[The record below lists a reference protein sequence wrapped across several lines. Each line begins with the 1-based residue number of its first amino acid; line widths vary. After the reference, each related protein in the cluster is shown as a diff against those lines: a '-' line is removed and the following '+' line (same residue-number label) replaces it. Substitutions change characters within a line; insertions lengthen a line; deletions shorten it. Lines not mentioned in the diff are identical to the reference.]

1 MDMATNNKNRP
12 MEVLL
17 TREQAINTITNNLV
31 KAGILLRGEAQRYRK
46 VLESYDN
53 LTLVKVLLYSHQFTE
68 AGGEIIT

>member
-1 MDMATNNKNRP
+1 MATNNKNRP

>member
-1 MDMATNNKNRP
+1 